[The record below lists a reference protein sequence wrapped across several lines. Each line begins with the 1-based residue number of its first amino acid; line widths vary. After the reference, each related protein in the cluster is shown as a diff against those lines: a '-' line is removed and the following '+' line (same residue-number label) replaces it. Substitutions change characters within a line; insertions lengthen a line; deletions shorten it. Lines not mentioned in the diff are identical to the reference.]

1 MLALTRSLVNLATDF
16 SGGGTAK
23 NFALGA
29 EVIERSSAYSFAI
42 VKAAVHQAEEVP
54 GTGR

>member
-29 EVIERSSAYSFAI
+29 EVMEQSSAYSFAI
-42 VKAAVHQAEEVP
+42 AKAAVHQVEEVP